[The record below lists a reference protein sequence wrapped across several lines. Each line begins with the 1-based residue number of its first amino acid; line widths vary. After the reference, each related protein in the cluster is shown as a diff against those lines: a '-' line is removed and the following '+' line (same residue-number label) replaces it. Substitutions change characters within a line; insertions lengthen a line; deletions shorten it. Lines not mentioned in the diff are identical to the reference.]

1 MSKKTLTPSNFEA
14 EQRNK
19 EFRFKRKQNYEKIM
33 HDLNAL
39 FEKYENKTVSFYEV
53 SDTSDFYK
61 YFVEYLTFL
70 MEHNSMYFT
79 FGKYRGML
87 VDAVL
92 QENKDYCKWFVYN
105 VRGRDLKTLRILDY
119 LNKKVNGRDEYETRY
134 YFRSFE
140 TVWPV
145 VLKKLPEKW
154 LEPVQNIKEDLSK
167 NFGYTPPKSYSYS
180 SCSYYDVSDIGSIGY
195 EDNSC
200 FSYWGDT
207 LVDYGDLC

>member
-1 MSKKTLTPSNFEA
+1 MSKKTLAPSNFEA
-14 EQRNK
+14 EQKNNEF
-19 EFRFKRKQNYEKIM
+19 EFRRKQKYEKIM
-33 HDLNAL
+33 HGLNAL
-39 FEKYENKTVSFYEV
+39 FEKYENKTVSYYVV
-53 SDTSDFYK
+53 SDPSDFYE

-70 MEHNSMYFT
+70 MERNSMYFT

-119 LNKKVNGRDEYETRY
+119 LNKKVNGRGEYETRY

-145 VLKKLPEKW
+145 VLKK
-154 LEPVQNIKEDLSK
+154 NYRRS
-167 NFGYTPPKSYSYS
+167 G
-180 SCSYYDVSDIGSIGY
+180 
-195 EDNSC
+195 
-200 FSYWGDT
+200 
-207 LVDYGDLC
+207 

>member
-1 MSKKTLTPSNFEA
+1 MSKQKLAPSNFEA
-14 EQRNK
+14 EQKNN

-39 FEKYENKTVSFYEV
+39 FEKYENKTVSYYEV
-53 SDTSDFYK
+53 SNSSYFYE

-79 FGKYRGML
+79 FGKYKGML

-119 LNKKVNGRDEYETRY
+119 LNKKVNGRGEYETRY

-140 TVWPV
+140 TVWSV
-145 VLKKLPEKW
+145 ALKKLPEKW
-154 LEPVQNIKEDLSK
+154 LEPVQSIKEEFSK
-167 NFGYTPPKSYSYS
+167 NFGYTPPKYS
-180 SCSYYDVSDIGSIGY
+180 SCSSYDIGSIGY

-207 LVDYGDLC
+207 VVDYGDLC